1 VDLEVQEV
9 RVALEQVEMVVQ
21 PEQDFYIQEA
31 KVLQEQSL
39 QAIAEVVV
47 VEVLEQLSMETMLLL
62 EEMVLLLLQ
71 EELQEQRLQLAD
83 LAVAQLE

>member
-1 VDLEVQEV
+1 MQEV

-21 PEQDFYIQEA
+21 PELDFYMQEA

-62 EEMVLLLLQ
+62 EEMVLPLLL